1 VGSART
7 AEFPGAPGRGRA
19 GGVGRHAGERPRDL
33 KVAARR
39 AVALYLSTLMISVLI
54 AGTAIS
60 LVGLQRTSG
69 RIQTNTAAWEQS
81 EWLAR
86 AGLEYVLWVSRSD
99 KSWRSV
105 FDPGSAEKIDVSGL
119 GKIEVTLTD
128 PADGNLAD
136 DERQRIGIQVS
147 ATSGGVTQTLQ
158 AFADPAPH
166 AALGFALFSTGSI
179 DLGQSVSIAGP
190 VRAHTNI
197 GAGTPL
203 TVLDGASF
211 ETLAGATIAAALTPA
226 TYSSRSISAPAPNP
240 VFYSSRATTL
250 SLSGSRLDLFN
261 ANLTETANTLGTPNA
276 QGIYAIYAGSKDV
289 RIENVHLRG
298 TLIIVTASGQKVE
311 FTNPIWFEPGPL
323 GYPTLLI
330 NNGSGVVAFTVP
342 ADGLQESDAGI
353 DFNQD
358 GDQKDV
364 FDSAVSG
371 LVWTNGSVVEL
382 GDVGMKFTGCVVG
395 SDITVNQGV
404 QLDDDADLAAKL
416 LPGFTDG
423 KAHLVRGSV
432 REVAP

>member
-1 VGSART
+1 
-7 AEFPGAPGRGRA
+7 
-19 GGVGRHAGERPRDL
+19 
-33 KVAARR
+33 
-39 AVALYLSTLMISVLI
+39 MISVLI

-60 LVGLQRTSG
+60 LVGLQRTGG
-69 RIQTNTAAWEQS
+69 RIQANTAAWEQS

-99 KSWRSV
+99 KSWRSG
-105 FDPGSAEKIDVSGL
+105 FDPGSAEEIDVSGL

-128 PADGNLAD
+128 PADGNLVD

-147 ATSGGVTQTLQ
+147 ATSAGVTQTLQ

-166 AALGFALFSTGSI
+166 PALGFALFSTGAVDI
-179 DLGQSVSIAGP
+179 DQTTSIAGP
-190 VRAHTNI
+190 VRAHSDIDAN
-197 GAGTPL
+197 TPVTL
-203 TVLDGASF
+203 LDGAAF
-211 ETLAGATIAAALTPA
+211 ETLAEADIHAALTPA
-226 TYSSRSISAPAPNP
+226 TYDSEAIPAPAPNLS
-240 VFYSSRATTL
+240 FYSTKATAL

-276 QGIYAIYAGSKDV
+276 QGVYAIYAGSKDV

-311 FTNPIWFEPGPL
+311 VTKPVWFEPGAL

-330 NNGSGVVAFTVP
+330 NNGSGVFSVLVP
-342 ADGLQESDAGI
+342 PGGLAETSAGV
-353 DFNQD
+353 DFNED
-358 GDQKDV
+358 GDKGDT
-364 FDSAVSG
+364 FESAISG

-382 GDVGMKFTGCVVG
+382 GQSGMKFTGCVVG
-395 SDITVNQGV
+395 SDITLDQGV
-404 QLDDDADLAAKL
+404 RIDDDPDLATKL